1 MPRKGVN
8 CPNANFVMYAPSPHV
23 NKATQHV
30 SMLFKKGLN
39 LTAWERELHN
49 DYDKEFLLNGIKSG
63 FDIIDPKASPTS
75 VELSNHPSARA
86 SNPLYKKATDQNL
99 EELRKGN
106 YVHAPSPPVI
116 VSPLGVIP

>member
-1 MPRKGVN
+1 MP
-8 CPNANFVMYAPSPHV
+8 
-23 NKATQHV
+23 
-30 SMLFKKGLN
+30 FKKGLN

-86 SNPLYKKATDQNL
+86 SNPLYKQEAHGPH
-99 EELRKGN
+99 R
-106 YVHAPSPPVI
+106 SPEKTVQI
-116 VSPLGVIP
+116 NKHI